1 MKKKIAALVVAVL
14 GVLAVCDLAV
24 FEKSHI
30 KPVIEM
36 IESQAHEIISQPE
49 VEAPAESE

>member
-30 KPVIEM
+30 KPMIEM
-36 IESQAHEIISQPE
+36 IESRAQQIISQPE
-49 VEAPAESE
+49 VETPAETE